1 MAAQELISILE
12 RTVTGSQADLENARN
27 FLSKAAEQNLPELL
41 KQLSDILITATNNP
55 TARAQAALQLK
66 NALYSREDSLK
77 QVYQERWLNIP
88 ENIRNH
94 IKNNCFNA
102 LGTETAKPSQA
113 AQCVGYIACAELP
126 RNQWQDLI
134 SKL

>member
-1 MAAQELISILE
+1 MATEGLINILE

-27 FLSKAAEQNLPELL
+27 FLAKAAEQNLSELL

-66 NALYSREDSLK
+66 NALYSREDTLK
-77 QVYQERWLNIP
+77 QHYQERWLNIP

-94 IKNNCFNA
+94 IKTNVN
-102 LGTETAKPSQA
+102 
-113 AQCVGYIACAELP
+113 I
-126 RNQWQDLI
+126 
-134 SKL
+134 